1 MFRISRI
8 TAPRATLLGFLLL
21 AAAMF
26 AFGSMTN
33 HLAAAHPPVA
43 AVTDAVERQDTAHGN
58 RHGPPCAIGEEV
70 AR

>member
-8 TAPRATLLGFLLL
+8 TAPRATLFAFLLL

-26 AFGSMTN
+26 GLGSLAS

-43 AVTDAVERQDTAHGN
+43 AAADAVERHGSAHGS
-58 RHGPPCAIGEEV
+58 RHGPPCAATEEV

>member
-8 TAPRATLLGFLLL
+8 TAPRATLCAFLLL

-26 AFGSMTN
+26 GLGSLAS

-43 AVTDAVERQDTAHGN
+43 AADAVERHGSAHGS
-58 RHGPPCAIGEEV
+58 RHGPPCAATEEV

>member
-8 TAPRATLLGFLLL
+8 TAPRATLVAFLLL

-26 AFGSMTN
+26 GLGSLAN
-33 HLAAAHPPVA
+33 HLAAVHPPVA
-43 AVTDAVERQDTAHGN
+43 AADAVERQGSAHGSQ
-58 RHGPPCAIGEEV
+58 HGPACAAGEEV

>member
-8 TAPRATLLGFLLL
+8 TAPRATLVAFLLL

-26 AFGSMTN
+26 GLGSLAN

-43 AVTDAVERQDTAHGN
+43 AAADAVERQGGAHGSQ
-58 RHGPPCAIGEEV
+58 HGPACAAGEEV